1 MNLPDLDDRPLPTGW
16 IRQHYYFNTATR
28 ASSWEHPLDIVSSQ
42 GESSV
47 LSKGS
52 TSKRGSE
59 SDGPAVKNK
68 KAKLSEKRKMPS
80 PGHSSTSKDSPPHK
94 NANQINKM
102 PQMTTGVVNTKLN
115 GQNQVHSHSK
125 VHRISAWVNS
135 VDTSYAP
142 SKQGSCVSANIAGS
156 HAGSDEF
163 NLSFEDFPTKGP
175 YFRPTHEQSTTEH
188 ALTQRRNRK
197 RVRNDKCGSNQRIH
211 SWQFSQHNK
220 KDSFSGSVSIPVNNN
235 VSKNSKQTTKA
246 PSASSTV
253 HTPFSPLSHHP
264 TILGRNSVKTD
275 TGQKLLS
282 PSASLNC
289 VSDGVPTPTRSWYKP
304 TVSDL
309 SAYQAQVEE
318 DMQLHS
324 QGSFNSFVNDNNYVA
339 RHKKAELADE
349 IKLELQ
355 GIRSEFVLDP
365 LKVTGDS
372 EKPSTVSYKDTLY
385 VVLDTNVLLSHL
397 KLISELKDFPIVGVA
412 RPVLVIPW
420 IVIQELD
427 SLKSDSWRIK
437 TGKLVSTAKNKNGK
451 FGVDALARR
460 VVRFLHL
467 CFESNHPRIRG
478 QTVSEAREMMDNCS
492 IEDPNNDDKILQCC
506 LLFQR
511 KAHNGHAVLFSNDQN
526 LCSKAIIN
534 GVKAFNH
541 QSLIVGLKELFQSS
555 AVVLKQ
561 DHFKDYYKEK
571 TIRKKLLQL
580 QETLAE
586 RRAKADDLACELQCI
601 MREGLAVVVET
612 EMRVAYDDLWD
623 KIVFIKPPWTLAD
636 LLQLLDKHWITV
648 FGQVFKRN
656 TKTTVEDLRKQISRG
671 GGSPGRLF
679 NASTLL
685 GLAHTL
691 FDAIAARSSYNGAI
705 TKCVTAIIVLE
716 RKCNE
721 YQNDAAARAQSP
733 VVMGPPARHVR
744 ALHGPGTGN
753 SSRSSSNETEQ
764 ENSSGKYEEGSEESS
779 SVHEINTAQADSNP
793 HALVL
798 STFETIWNAVN
809 QFSAQIFSGVGFP
822 HPVPLN
828 LLEDLAKPTREE
840 AIQFLGRLCS
850 CLAFVVTAIQ
860 SVLQEPKGSETGN
873 YQLFETLLQ
882 AITQFYQQILS
893 MTTNVTVADLFRFAR
908 DPNARM
914 GLIQGCSQLD
924 RALATLQQCSTWVV
938 SSEQ

>member
-16 IRQHYYFNTATR
+16 IRQQSKTRKDKYYYFNTATR
-28 ASSWEHPLDIVSSQ
+28 ASSWKHPLDIVSSQ
-42 GESSV
+42 GELSV
-47 LSKGS
+47 QSKGS

-59 SDGPAVKNK
+59 SDGPAAK
-68 KAKLSEKRKMPS
+68 KKKSKSSEKRKMPN
-80 PGHSSTSKDSPPHK
+80 PGHSSTSKDSQPQK

-102 PQMTTGVVNTKLN
+102 PHVTTGVVNAN
-115 GQNQVHSHSK
+115 GQNQACSNSK

-142 SKQGSCVSANIAGS
+142 SEQGSCVSANIAGS
-156 HAGSDEF
+156 HAGSDEL

-175 YFRPTHEQSTTEH
+175 YFRPAHEQSTTER
-188 ALTQRRNRK
+188 ALTQQSNRK

-211 SWQFSQHNK
+211 SGWSSQHNK
-220 KDSFSGSVSIPVNNN
+220 KDSISGNVSIPVNNN
-235 VSKNSKQTTKA
+235 VSKNSKQTSKA

-264 TILGRNSVKTD
+264 TVLGRNSDKTD

-289 VSDGVPTPTRSWYKP
+289 ASDGVPTLTHSWYKP

-318 DMQLHS
+318 DMQLDS
-324 QGSFNSFVNDNNYVA
+324 QGSFNSFVNDNYVA
-339 RHKKAELADE
+339 RHEKAELADSTDMAME
-349 IKLELQ
+349 IDNYEELEDQIKLELQ
-355 GIRSEFVLDP
+355 GMRSEFVLDP
-365 LKVTGDS
+365 LKVTGEA
-372 EKPSTVSYKDTLY
+372 EKPSSNSYKDTLY

-397 KLISELKDFPIVGVA
+397 KLISELKDFPIEGVA

-437 TGKLVSTAKNKNGK
+437 RGKLVSTATKKNGK
-451 FGVDALARR
+451 FGVDTLARQA
-460 VVRFLHL
+460 VRFLHL
-467 CFESNHPRIRG
+467 CFESNHPRVRG

-511 KAHNGHAVLFSNDQN
+511 KAQNGHSVLFSNDQN

-541 QSLIVGLKELFQSS
+541 QSLVVGLKELFQSS

-561 DHFKDYYKEK
+561 DHFKDYYKELK
-571 TIRKKLLQL
+571 L

-612 EMRVAYDDLWD
+612 EMRAAYDDLWD

-636 LLQLLDKHWITV
+636 LLQLLDKHWIAV

-656 TKTTVEDLRKQISRG
+656 TKTTVEDLRKQISKG
-671 GGSPGRLF
+671 GGSPGCLV

-721 YQNDAAARAQSP
+721 YQNDAAARSQSP
-733 VVMGPPARHVR
+733 VVMGPPPRHVR
-744 ALHGPGTGN
+744 ALHGPGNGN

-764 ENSSGKYEEGSEESS
+764 ENSSGKFEEGSEESS

-798 STFETIWNAVN
+798 TTFETIWNAVN

-882 AITQFYQQILS
+882 AITHFYEQVSATPLDLLYNNIFFFIRFPLFKPL
-893 MTTNVTVADLFRFAR
+893 TV
-908 DPNARM
+908 
-914 GLIQGCSQLD
+914 G
-924 RALATLQQCSTWVV
+924 
-938 SSEQ
+938 